1 MVARGGIEP
10 PTRGFS
16 VRQPIT
22 NHLNNQSLAALAI
35 PHSSLIKAHFRHTQ
49 SGLGTQPV
57 IAGAK
62 PVKDGSDTTGSRADD
77 IGPF

>member
-16 VRQPIT
+16 VRRSII
-22 NHLNNQSLAALAI
+22 NSLNNQSLAVLAI

-49 SGLGTQPV
+49 SGLGAITAQPHPR
-57 IAGAK
+57 I
-62 PVKDGSDTTGSRADD
+62 TGQNGRA
-77 IGPF
+77 F